1 MAMRVHWASIS
12 LVLLWWATTGAD
24 EPSAAPSGVP
34 TAGPTAGPTA
44 SSAPTKLPSSA
55 PTGLPTEP
63 IYIEPTVTNDDFCY
77 KITWGFR

>member
-1 MAMRVHWASIS
+1 MAMRVQWASIS
-12 LVLLWWATTGAD
+12 LALLSWATTGAD
-24 EPSAAPSGVP
+24 EPSAAPSSV
-34 TAGPTAGPTA
+34 PTAGPTA